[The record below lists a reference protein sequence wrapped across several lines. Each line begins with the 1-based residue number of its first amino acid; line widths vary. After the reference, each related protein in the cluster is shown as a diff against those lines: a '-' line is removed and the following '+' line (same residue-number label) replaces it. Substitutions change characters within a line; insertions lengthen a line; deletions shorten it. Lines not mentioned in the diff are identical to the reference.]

1 MPIKTQDDKFQH
13 ELAEMYDAEQ
23 QFLIGQREMLRNAAL
38 HKLKEL
44 LLHHIAESEH
54 QVKNLDEIFKAFD
67 QEPHAAECA
76 GARGIVEEARKMM
89 EEAENSAVLDALI
102 AGAAAKVENYEIAS
116 YQSLL
121 TGAEHL
127 KTESKDHD
135 EKKEQMA
142 HKDLAIHLL
151 QENMNQEEAMARRLE
166 GSAKVLESRV
176 EEQA

>member
-1 MPIKTQDDKFQH
+1 MPIKTQEDKFQH
-13 ELAEMYDAEQ
+13 ELEEMYDAEQ
-23 QFLIGQREMLRNAAL
+23 QFLIGQRELLRNAAL
-38 HKLKEL
+38 PELKDL

-54 QVKNLDEIFKAFD
+54 QVKNLDEIFTAFGKAS
-67 QEPHAAECA
+67 HATESA
-76 GARGIVEEARKMM
+76 GARGIVDEARKAMAA
-89 EEAENSAVLDALI
+89 AENSAVRDAII
-102 AGAAAKVENYEIAS
+102 AGAAAKVEHFEIAS

-127 KTESKDHD
+127 KTESKDAE
-135 EKKEQMA
+135 EKKEQMD

-176 EEQA
+176 AEQA